1 MGEMRVI
8 SGLVSALSPAVFLVC
23 AQAVAWRMHPLFRRQ
38 VGVNTL
44 IAALTGLV
52 VRHTCV
58 SLVTA

>member
-1 MGEMRVI
+1 MI

-23 AQAVAWRMHPLFRRQ
+23 AQAVAQRMRPLFRRQ

-44 IAALTGLV
+44 IAALAGLA
-52 VRHTCV
+52 VRCTCV